1 MLQNMS
7 FAYRPSIGLYLSL
20 LGGSVTVEGEVDS
33 AIFVVLVG
41 ERDAG
46 AEGDLSAHDAV
57 T

>member
-1 MLQNMS
+1 MRCNV
-7 FAYRPSIGLYLSL
+7 YLSL